1 MKKFLALIIP
11 SLVVM
16 SVAMEKPELEVAKG
30 TGSIWEQNIQS
41 KLEKLKGGYEKLDD
55 TDAYFKKTVPVKLE
69 QLKNTGYFSGVF
81 EKLATDVP
89 ITVVKFCGWDN
100 KLETLVQ
107 KMPLGVLFF
116 GSDRHVTGESLLKLD
131 TSSKVFEAKEQKT
144 DKEPQA
150 EPDVMVENVDRALK
164 DLAPIVNSKL
174 GTLYVDY
181 GILALVNKIK
191 DSVLSKLT
199 DKDAFQKWQLAV
211 YSAKRSNELLG
222 ESLLL
227 RSLGIIEIQESKI
240 LAIEKEIWSDLV
252 DKFNKIYQ
260 ALRKTGRD
268 S

>member
-16 SVAMEKPELEVAKG
+16 SVAMEKPELEVVKD
-30 TGSIWEQNIQS
+30 TRSIWEQNIQS
-41 KLEKLKGGYEKLDD
+41 KLEKLKGEYEKLDD
-55 TDAYFKKTVPVKLE
+55 TDARFKKTVTVKLE
-69 QLKNTGYFSGVF
+69 QLKNTDYFCGVF
-81 EKLATDVP
+81 EKLATEVS
-89 ITVVKFCGWDN
+89 ITVVKSYGWDN

-107 KMPLGVLFF
+107 KVPLGVLFF
-116 GSDRHVTGESLLKLD
+116 GSDKYVTGESLLKLD
-131 TSSKVFEAKEQKT
+131 TSSKVFETKEQKT

-150 EPDVMVENVDRALK
+150 GPDVMVENVANVLK
-164 DLAPIVNSKL
+164 DLTPIVNSKL

-181 GILALVNKIK
+181 GILALVNQIK

-199 DKDAFQKWQLAV
+199 DKGAFQKWQLAV
-211 YSAKRSNELLG
+211 YSAKRSNEMLG

-227 RSLGIIEIQESKI
+227 LSLGVIESQESKI